1 MEAVFFCPV
10 PIERIVKKWAGLTP
24 IFSIGTLKSVL
35 IIRLQRVGRRND
47 PWFRVVV
54 TEKKGSPKGKYLEM
68 VGSFDIRRGNAQLNK
83 ERILFWISKGS
94 KPSPTVHN
102 MLISQGII
110 EGKKIPKHKR
120 VLVAQAQEASPAV
133 ASATET
139 PAPQEETPAPEV
151 SPEPEA
157 PAAPEA
163 TPEIPAEETPEK

>member
-1 MEAVFFCPV
+1 M
-10 PIERIVKKWAGLTP
+10 
-24 IFSIGTLKSVL
+24 L
-35 IIRLQRVGRRND
+35 IIRLQRVGRKND

-68 VGSFDIRRGNAQLNK
+68 VGSFDVRRGNAQLNK

-102 MLISQGII
+102 MLISHGII

-151 SPEPEA
+151 PQEPDV

-163 TPEIPAEETPEK
+163 TPEIPAEETQEK